1 MTILPL
7 ILFLKPAP
15 QTESNPL
22 LGLKCTVGIS
32 KDVWLKLRA
41 GENYNLNTKSIENPY
56 LKFWIEKDF

>member
-1 MTILPL
+1 
-7 ILFLKPAP
+7 LKPAP